1 MWTRAAARSVAPN
14 RRTGSYENGNLW
26 DKSRWGGSI
35 PLGGRMKVDLLDGKG
50 MVKHIFDY
58 HFTFFI
64 FHFHFY
70 ILGGAS
76 QWMA

>member
-1 MWTRAAARSVAPN
+1 
-14 RRTGSYENGNLW
+14 
-26 DKSRWGGSI
+26 
-35 PLGGRMKVDLLDGKG
+35 MKVDLLDGKG

-64 FHFHFY
+64 FHFY